1 MPPLVT
7 INLPSI
13 KENGKK
19 DFEIDQ
25 TKPLRTIVEECWVYQ
40 ICRSNVGFAKPNG
53 GQKLRQLARKRKT
66 IKET

>member
-25 TKPLRTIVEECWVYQ
+25 TKPLRTIVEEC
-40 ICRSNVGFAKPNG
+40 
-53 GQKLRQLARKRKT
+53 
-66 IKET
+66 